1 MCFGNIIC
9 KEVGCSEPTC
19 SLHSVFYSCWSD
31 ARISNP
37 RKGRSAYPK
46 DELKAK
52 LGSPSLLLLDVRSP
66 VNWDSS
72 SEKIVGAKRM
82 EPDKVDVWVEAVPK
96 DKETI
101 LYCA

>member
-1 MCFGNIIC
+1 MQRTDLFAALGILFLL
-9 KEVGCSEPTC
+9 VGCTYLQSTQGPQ
-19 SLHSVFYSCWSD
+19 
-31 ARISNP
+31 RI
-37 RKGRSAYPK
+37 PK

-66 VNWDSS
+66 VDWDSS